1 MLHHFNSGANI
12 KTKSIVANNKEELIF
27 EILFSNAFKVNN

>member
-12 KTKSIVANNKEELIF
+12 KTKSIVANNKVELIF
-27 EILFSNAFKVNN
+27 SNTLFNIFKVNN